1 MITLLY
7 IMTQKQIC
15 ELAFVF
21 KNPGLPNSFVS
32 LLLITVL
39 KDEF

>member
-1 MITLLY
+1 
-7 IMTQKQIC
+7 MTQKQIC
-15 ELAFVF
+15 ELSFVF

-32 LLLITVL
+32 LRLISITVL